1 MTSESCFKRD
11 KMLGDFS
18 IELKLFVYLVFQTKK
33 IMFKKPKLHY
43 RFHYLCYCTCQIILF
58 SIKKLYI

>member
-43 RFHYLCYCTCQIILF
+43 RFHYLCYCTSLQVR
-58 SIKKLYI
+58 